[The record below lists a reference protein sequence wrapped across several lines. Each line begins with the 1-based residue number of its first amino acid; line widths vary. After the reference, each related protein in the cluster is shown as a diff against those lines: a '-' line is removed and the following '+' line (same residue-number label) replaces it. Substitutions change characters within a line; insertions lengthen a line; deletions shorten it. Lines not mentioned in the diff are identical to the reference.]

1 MSLNFHRSQHVSN
14 LTLHTGNRLKS
25 NSKLSSEVSW
35 LPQESQMAVTQSQKL
50 PALAR
55 RLSDYHYSRPLPV
68 LATISYCECDQ
79 TATFVTRYAG

>member
-1 MSLNFHRSQHVSN
+1 
-14 LTLHTGNRLKS
+14 
-25 NSKLSSEVSW
+25 
-35 LPQESQMAVTQSQKL
+35 MAVTQSQKL